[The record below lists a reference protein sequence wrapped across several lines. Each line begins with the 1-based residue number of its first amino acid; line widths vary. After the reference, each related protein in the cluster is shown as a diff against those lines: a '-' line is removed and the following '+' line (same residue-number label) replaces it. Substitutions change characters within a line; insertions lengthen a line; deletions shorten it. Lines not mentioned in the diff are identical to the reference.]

1 MLFAILI
8 QSGDSLLMMARERDD
23 FSGRFT
29 RTFSLSDFVDAVEKV
44 DIASTQHVAD
54 EVGCSY
60 DLAYRRLKELE
71 EENKIKVKKIGNTY
85 RWLPI
90 SNTG

>member
-85 RWLPI
+85 HWLPI